1 MEILA
6 NHDADLVGF
15 HGNNVHDLLNDVV
28 PNQFGI
34 ASEERHINFVVDIAD
49 MVLVCVFLCLDTHF
63 LVVAETTGAVFL
75 DGVQHLA
82 IFSHAGRAVKD
93 EIG

>member
-6 NHDADLVGF
+6 NYYPDLVGF
-15 HGNNVHDLLNDVV
+15 HGNNVHDLLNDIM

-34 ASEERHINFVVDIAD
+34 ASEERHVNFVVNIAD
-49 MVLVCVFLCLDTHF
+49 MVLVSVFLCLDTDF
-63 LVVAETTGAVFL
+63 LVVAETAGAVFL

-82 IFSHAGRAVKD
+82 ILSHAGRAVKY

>member
-1 MEILA
+1 
-6 NHDADLVGF
+6 
-15 HGNNVHDLLNDVV
+15 LLNDVV

-34 ASEERHINFVVDIAD
+34 ASEERHVNFVVNIAD
-49 MVLVCVFLCLDTHF
+49 MVLVTVFLCLDTDF
-63 LVVAETTGAVFL
+63 LVVAETTGAIFL

-82 IFSHAGRAVKD
+82 VLAHAGRAVKD

>member
-15 HGNNVHDLLNDVV
+15 HGNNIHNLLNDVV

-34 ASEERHINFVVDIAD
+34 ASEERHVDFVVNIAD
-49 MVLVCVFLCLDTHF
+49 MVLVCVFLCLNTDF
-63 LVVAETTGAVFL
+63 LVVAETAGAVFL
-75 DGVQHLA
+75 DSVQHLA
-82 IFSHAGRAVKD
+82 VLSHAGRAVKD